1 MILLLQNIAR
11 LFVLLI
17 IQLFVLN
24 NIRFLGYINP
34 YIYLLFFLMLPVK
47 FPRWAELILAFVVGL
62 VIDSFLNTPGIHAFS
77 TVLLSFLRAPVIS
90 IYTSVEE
97 GANPEPSF
105 HTFGVAAFIKYV
117 VTLVVIHHFVFY
129 FIEIFSFENFGADFF
144 KTLLNSAV
152 TILIILGVLSLKKK

>member
-1 MILLLQNIAR
+1 MILLIQNIAR
-11 LFVLLI
+11 LFLLLI

-34 YIYLLFFLMLPVK
+34 YIYLMFFLMLPVK
-47 FPRWAELILAFVVGL
+47 FPRWLELIIAFVVGL
-62 VIDSFLNTPGIHAFS
+62 IIDSFLNTPGIHAFS
-77 TVLLSFLRAPVIS
+77 TVLLSFLRAPVIN

-105 HTFGVAAFIKYV
+105 HSFGAAAFIKYV
-117 VTLVVIHHFVFY
+117 VTLVLIHHFVFY
-129 FIEIFSFENFGADFF
+129 FIEIFSFENFWSDLF
-144 KTLLNSAV
+144 KTVLNSTV